1 MKDDLQKLVVQYQIL
16 EANFKAMQER
26 IDMLNETIA
35 EIEKTKMAL
44 EELEMT
50 KPNKSLIP
58 LGSGSFIPGKIENTE
73 DVIIGVGSG
82 VAINKKRK
90 DAVAVLDIRLNELE
104 GSLNYVTKQMTK
116 TAFEIEKIQ
125 EEVESMQK

>member
-16 EANFKAMQER
+16 VANLKALQER
-26 IDMLNETIA
+26 TDMLNETVA

-44 EELEMT
+44 EELEIT
-50 KPNKSLIP
+50 KPSKSLIP

-104 GSLNYVTKQMTK
+104 GSLNDITKQMTK
-116 TAFEIEKIQ
+116 TAFELEKIQ
-125 EEVESMQK
+125 EEVESMQR